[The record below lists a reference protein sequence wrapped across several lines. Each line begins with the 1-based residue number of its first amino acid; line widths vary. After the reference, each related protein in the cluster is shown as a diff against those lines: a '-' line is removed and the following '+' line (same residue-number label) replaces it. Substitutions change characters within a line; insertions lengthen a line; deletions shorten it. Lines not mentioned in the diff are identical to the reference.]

1 MEKEFKAR
9 ANMASVIFLV
19 AYTAY
24 IGLLLFKNSFESLI
38 PVIVLGI
45 LLYIFFLGCRPYKY
59 TVEKKTLT
67 IHYRLWKNKEIDLMT
82 CEIICDPV
90 SRWAD
95 IATRPHAIEIYTD
108 ARKRY
113 CFSQK
118 NVLISLV
125 LFYKEIRELVAQYK
139 IIQISI
145 DNMVKSFVKKDVKLK
160 NVK

>member
-59 TVEKKTLT
+59 TVEKRLLQFIIVYGKT
-67 IHYRLWKNKEIDLMT
+67 
-82 CEIICDPV
+82 
-90 SRWAD
+90 
-95 IATRPHAIEIYTD
+95 
-108 ARKRY
+108 
-113 CFSQK
+113 
-118 NVLISLV
+118 
-125 LFYKEIRELVAQYK
+125 
-139 IIQISI
+139 
-145 DNMVKSFVKKDVKLK
+145 KK
-160 NVK
+160 